1 MTFLY
6 AKLGYSTA
14 ASRWLGFGVA
24 AITGLTTEI
33 GDGTNKYGFS
43 YEDLIADVLGAGTS
57 ALVQTLGADDLV
69 GFRHGFLLPKETGKC
84 CQTHGLGRDYSNEIY
99 TGDFKLA
106 GLARRLGWSIGP
118 LKYLNLSFTYGTKGY
133 PKGAA
138 EVRERQVGIEVGLNF
153 QEILDDVGVRRDR
166 WWGYVAH
173 MILDNIRFPFTAGGF
188 RYDLNH
194 KKWHGLDSGNSFGF

>member
-1 MTFLY
+1 MTTGARFGIVFLPES
-6 AKLGYSTA
+6 L
-14 ASRWLGFGVA
+14 REFG
-24 AITGLTTEI
+24 
-33 GDGTNKYGFS
+33 
-43 YEDLIADVLGAGTS
+43 
-57 ALVQTLGADDLV
+57 ALVAV
-69 GFRHGFLLPKETGKC
+69 ASVTG
-84 CQTHGLGRDYSNEIY
+84 S
-99 TGDFKLA
+99 A
-106 GLARRLGWSIGP
+106 LARRLGWSIGP

-133 PKGAA
+133 PKGAI
-138 EVRERQVGIEVGLNF
+138 ETRERQVGVEIGLNF